1 MHYPSVL
8 KVVVKYKK
16 ESRVPGNGA
25 IGENL
30 LYIKQ
35 SIPKALARQ
44 KKTLKKYPN
53 FKSIR
58 KSNLGPM
65 R

>member
-16 ESRVPGNGA
+16 ESQVPGNGA

-44 KKTLKKYPN
+44 KT
-53 FKSIR
+53 
-58 KSNLGPM
+58 
-65 R
+65 